1 MFATC
6 CTVACS
12 PYCQG
17 LIAFQESRIKMI
29 HQIKRYPHIQFR
41 FHWNKN
47 RMIKG
52 IYIVMLIAVYPS
64 IGIAQSQEENQVRH
78 AFDKYKKAILNDRG
92 AEAVA
97 CVDSS
102 TILYYNRM
110 LDLARH
116 ADSATIENAGLFDKF
131 MVLAIRQRTS
141 REEIMRLDG
150 RGLLQ
155 FAIESGM
162 VGKNSVAG
170 NSIGAVEIDRHFAKG
185 QLVTNGETTDVYF
198 DFNKE
203 NGQWKID
210 ITSVFE
216 ISEKV
221 IREMYLQSGQSENE
235 YLISLLEMVSGSK
248 AGPEIWLP
256 VE

>member
-1 MFATC
+1 
-6 CTVACS
+6 
-12 PYCQG
+12 
-17 LIAFQESRIKMI
+17 
-29 HQIKRYPHIQFR
+29 
-41 FHWNKN
+41 
-47 RMIKG
+47 MIKG
-52 IYIVMLIAVYPS
+52 IFIVMLLALSPS
-64 IGIAQSQEENQVRH
+64 MGIAQSQEENQVRQV
-78 AFDKYKKAILNDRG
+78 FDKYKKAILNDRG
-92 AEAVA
+92 SEAVT

-102 TILYYNRM
+102 TIQYYSRM

-141 REEIMRLDG
+141 REEIMRFDG

-155 FAIESGM
+155 YAIESGM

-170 NSIGAVEIDRHFAKG
+170 NSIGVVEIDRYFARG
-185 QLVTNGETTDVYF
+185 QLVANGETTDVYF

-210 ITSVFE
+210 ITSVFK
-216 ISEKV
+216 ISERV
-221 IREMYLQSGQSENE
+221 IRDMYLQSGQSENE
-235 YLISLLEMVSGSK
+235 YLLSLLEMVSGSK
-248 AGPEIWLP
+248 AGPEIWQP